1 MRGKKCSR
9 SSRISVHVAPES
21 LFTFAQNGCSRS
33 PRICISQETLAH
45 DADVERNYISL
56 LELGRNSAS
65 VKMIFKLA
73 PALGITVSEF
83 MALVEAK
90 HKDGQRPKRGK

>member
-1 MRGKKCSR
+1 
-9 SSRISVHVAPES
+9 VEPEVAFGIVLRE
-21 LFTFAQNGCSRS
+21 LRKQREL
-33 PRICISQETLAH
+33 SQESLAH

-73 PALGITVSEF
+73 SALGMSVSEF
-83 MALVEAK
+83 MALVDAK
-90 HKDGQRPKRGK
+90 HREGQKPKRSR